1 MPAIRQT
8 AATCV
13 GCLSW
18 GDFGGVSCNACLSFD
33 YTHESGTCASCA
45 RAVSLKKGHCRLC
58 WMQASLDL
66 DVVGVL
72 KPFLE
77 AIRWHQLRLAGMQRI
92 RTKGPPVGKQG
103 RRAAARPSPVEVAVL
118 DALGW
123 QRRLVDVPKDFLCF
137 DRRRHA
143 NLSNPFLA
151 QARRSATRI
160 SECRGWSKGVIDY
173 VDRAL
178 VIVLSGHASGD
189 TVSYSELFPV
199 IRRYGLSIERT
210 VEVLEDI
217 GVFHDDR
224 IDSFETWMSGKLT
237 DVAPGI
243 RRDVE
248 AWMRTLRD
256 GGQRSDP
263 RSIDT
268 AWGYLNSARP
278 ILDEWSTRHE
288 HLREITR
295 DDVDDAIA
303 PLKGDRRRHTTTVLR
318 SLFRHCKKSG
328 TIFRNPTAHT
338 RVGQRDDGVILPLDP
353 AEIARTLAATTTPAA
368 RLTVALAAIHAAR
381 TGEIRDLL
389 IDDIDIGNRRLVL
402 AGRVRPLDDL
412 TRQAVIK
419 WLDYRRTRWPNTANR
434 HLIINAQ
441 TAVETGPV
449 SKVSMT
455 APFRGQTATIER
467 LRVDRQLEE
476 ALHHGP
482 DPLHLAAI
490 FGLDPK
496 TAIRYSNA
504 ARKLMAPGETMLSS
518 LRDS

>member
-1 MPAIRQT
+1 MPAGTR
-8 AATCV
+8 AGATCV

-18 GDFGGVSCNACLSFD
+18 GNFPGVSCNACVSFD
-33 YTHESGTCASCA
+33 YTHDTGLCASCA
-45 RAVSLKKGHCRLC
+45 REVSLKKGHCRLC

-92 RTKGPPVGKQG
+92 RTKGPPTGKQG
-103 RRAAARPSPVEVAVL
+103 RRPRPPPVAVEVIE
-118 DALGW
+118 ALGW
-123 QRRLVDVPKDFLCF
+123 QPRMIDVRKDFLCF

-151 QARRSATRI
+151 QARRSATKI
-160 SECRGWSKGVIDY
+160 SEARGWSKGVMSY

-178 VIVLSGHASGD
+178 VIILSDHAVGD

-210 VEVLEDI
+210 IEALDDI
-217 GVFHDDR
+217 GLFHDDR
-224 IDSFETWMSGKLT
+224 IDGFETWMASKL
-237 DVAPGI
+237 VEVSPGI

-248 AWMRTLRD
+248 SWIRTLRD
-256 GGQRSDP
+256 GGPRSDP
-263 RSIDT
+263 RKVDT
-268 AWGYLNSARP
+268 IWSYLNSARP
-278 ILDEWSTRHE
+278 VLDDWSTRHD

-295 DDVDDAIA
+295 DDVDEAIA
-303 PLKGDRRRHTTTVLR
+303 ELKGDQRRHTTTVLR
-318 SLFRHCKKSG
+318 SLFGHCKRTG
-328 TIFRNPTAHT
+328 TIFRNPTTHT
-338 RVGQRDDGVILPLDP
+338 RVGQRPDGVILPLDP
-353 AEIARTLAATTTPAA
+353 AEIARTLATTTTPAA

-381 TGEIRDLL
+381 TGAIRDLL
-389 IDDIDIGNRRLVL
+389 LDDIDIGNRRLII

-412 TRQAVIK
+412 TRQAIVK
-419 WLDYRRTRWPNTANR
+419 WLDYRRHRWPNTANR

-449 SKVSMT
+449 SNVSMT

-482 DPLHLAAI
+482 DPLHLSAI
-490 FGLDPK
+490 FDLDPK

-504 ARKLMAPGETMLSS
+504 ARRLLDP
-518 LRDS
+518 D

>member
-1 MPAIRQT
+1 MTASRRA

-18 GDFGGVSCNACLSFD
+18 GDFTGASCNACVSFK
-33 YTHESGTCASCA
+33 YTHDTGSCVSCA
-45 RAVSLKKGHCRLC
+45 RTVALKKGYCRLC

-77 AIRWHQLRLAGMQRI
+77 AVRWHQLRFANMQRI
-92 RTKGPPVGKQG
+92 RTNGPPIGRQG
-103 RRAAARPSPVEVAVL
+103 RRAAERPPPVEVVVL

-123 QRRLVDVPKDFLCF
+123 QPRMIDVPKDFLCF
-137 DRRRHA
+137 DRRQHA
-143 NLSNPFLA
+143 NLANPFLA
-151 QARRSATRI
+151 RARRSAKKI
-160 SECRGWSKGVIDY
+160 SENRGWSEGVIGY

-178 VIVLSGHASGD
+178 VIVLSGHAASD

-210 VEVLEDI
+210 VEVLDDI

-224 IDSFETWMSGKLT
+224 IDGFEQWMTSKLV
-237 DVAPGI
+237 DVSPGI

-248 AWMRTLRD
+248 DWIHTLRD
-256 GGQRSDP
+256 GGPRSDP
-263 RSIDT
+263 RAIDT
-268 AWGYLNSARP
+268 VWKYLNSARP
-278 ILDEWSTRHE
+278 ILDDWSIRHE

-295 DDVDDAIA
+295 DDVDEAVTG
-303 PLKGDRRRHTTTVLR
+303 LKGDRRRHTTTVLR

-328 TIFRNPTAHT
+328 TIFRNPAAHT
-338 RVGQRDDGVILPLDP
+338 RVGQRENGVILPLDP
-353 AEIARTLAATTTPAA
+353 AEIARTLAATTAPAA

-381 TGEIRDLL
+381 TGAIRDLL
-389 IDDIDIGNRRLVL
+389 IDDIAIGNRRITI

-412 TRQAVIK
+412 TRQAVVK
-419 WLDYRRTRWPNTANR
+419 WLDYRRHRWPNTANR

-482 DPLHLAAI
+482 DPLHLAAV
-490 FGLDPK
+490 FDLDPK

-504 ARKLMAPGETMLSS
+504 ARRLL
-518 LRDS
+518 DSADDTGSQ